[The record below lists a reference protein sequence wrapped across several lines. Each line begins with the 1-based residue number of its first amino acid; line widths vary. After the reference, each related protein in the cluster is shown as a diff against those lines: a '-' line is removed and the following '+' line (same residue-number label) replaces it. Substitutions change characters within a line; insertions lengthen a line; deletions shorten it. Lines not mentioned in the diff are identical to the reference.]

1 MPTILGFILPFD
13 TLGFGNG
20 WLETGSYCSDKKI
33 EY

>member
-20 WLETGSYCSDKKI
+20 WLEREVIVQIKK
-33 EY
+33 